1 MAASS
6 WDQIASEHCYPK
18 LMAHW
23 SSISQSLPTYHLF
36 QPKEREELGE
46 GLYKVHEKRDIK
58 EKDEESSRYD
68 EINILSHV
76 LWPIYYIIEVIIT
89 VCSL

>member
-23 SSISQSLPTYHLF
+23 SSVTQSLPTFHLF
-36 QPKEREELGE
+36 KPNEGAGPREEPL
-46 GLYKVHEKRDIK
+46 KTIK
-58 EKDEESSRYD
+58 EEDTSQSVVYV
-68 EINILSHV
+68 N
-76 LWPIYYIIEVIIT
+76 
-89 VCSL
+89 CN